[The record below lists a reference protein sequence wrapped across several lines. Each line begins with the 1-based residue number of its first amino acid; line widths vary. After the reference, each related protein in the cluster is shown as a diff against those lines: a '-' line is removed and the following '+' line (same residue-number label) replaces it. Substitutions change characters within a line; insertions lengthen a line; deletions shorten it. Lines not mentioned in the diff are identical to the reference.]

1 MAEGSK
7 RVVVIGGGTGG
18 YVAALRAAQL
28 GASVILVEKNAL
40 GGTCLNRGCIPT
52 KVLLHTAELASAA
65 REGEP
70 LGLFVKEARVDWSVL
85 MRHKEEV
92 VARLV
97 EGVGFLLGANGV
109 EVVQGNAV
117 FRSPGEVA
125 VTQEDGTVRSL
136 SADAFIV
143 ATGSVPAL
151 PPVPGFD
158 LPGILTSDG
167 VLGLEML
174 PKSILLVGGG
184 VIGIEFAS
192 IFSALGVEVTV
203 VEMLPEILPNLDV
216 ELVGYLR
223 QILEARGIR
232 FLTSATV
239 KSVRASGSGYATAVT
254 AGVEE
259 EIVTEK
265 VFVCTGRRPFTQGLG
280 LEEIEVRT
288 DRGRI
293 AVDERMRT
301 SVPGIHAIG
310 DCASPIMLAHVASA
324 EGEVAAEAIMGL
336 RAAMDY
342 RVVPSA
348 VYTAPEFAGVG
359 RTEEELT
366 RSGQSFTVGRF
377 PMNSNAKA
385 LIAGM
390 PDGMVK
396 VISDRET
403 GEILGMHVLG
413 PRATDLIAEGALA
426 MRSELTVDEI
436 VATIHAHPTLG
447 EAVREASLDVLDRAL
462 HLPPKG

>member
-70 LGLFVKEARVDWSVL
+70 LGLFVREARVDWSAL

-125 VTQEDGTVRSL
+125 VTQEDGTVRPL

-151 PPVPGFD
+151 PPIPGFD

-167 VLGLEML
+167 VLRLEML

-280 LEEIEVRT
+280 LEEIGVRT

-336 RAAMDY
+336 GAAMDY

-366 RSGQSFTVGRF
+366 RSGRDFTVGRF

-447 EAVREASLDVLDRAL
+447 EAIREASLDVLDRAL

>member
-125 VTQEDGTVRSL
+125 VTQEDGTVRPL

-239 KSVRASGSGYATAVT
+239 HSVRASGGGYAN
-254 AGVEE
+254 E
-259 EIVTEK
+259 EI
-265 VFVCTGRRPFTQGLG
+265 GRASCR
-280 LEEIEVRT
+280 
-288 DRGRI
+288 
-293 AVDERMRT
+293 ER
-301 SVPGIHAIG
+301 V
-310 DCASPIMLAHVASA
+310 
-324 EGEVAAEAIMGL
+324 
-336 RAAMDY
+336 
-342 RVVPSA
+342 
-348 VYTAPEFAGVG
+348 
-359 RTEEELT
+359 
-366 RSGQSFTVGRF
+366 
-377 PMNSNAKA
+377 
-385 LIAGM
+385 
-390 PDGMVK
+390 
-396 VISDRET
+396 
-403 GEILGMHVLG
+403 
-413 PRATDLIAEGALA
+413 
-426 MRSELTVDEI
+426 
-436 VATIHAHPTLG
+436 
-447 EAVREASLDVLDRAL
+447 
-462 HLPPKG
+462 

>member
-70 LGLFVKEARVDWSVL
+70 LGLFVREARVDWSAL

-125 VTQEDGTVRSL
+125 GTQEDGTMRSL

-203 VEMLPEILPNLDV
+203 VEMLPALLSAGRPVPFMNKDMLLTMMRRE
-216 ELVGYLR
+216 
-223 QILEARGIR
+223 GIR
-232 FLTSATV
+232 EITNTSLLEVTDEGAVLVDNHFRTSTV
-239 KSVRASGSGYATAVT
+239 PCDTVVTCTGFKANDQLFKELYGRVEHLYNVGDSQVAADVMTAVWQ
-254 AGVEE
+254 AN
-259 EIVTEK
+259 
-265 VFVCTGRRPFTQGLG
+265 
-280 LEEIEVRT
+280 
-288 DRGRI
+288 
-293 AVDERMRT
+293 
-301 SVPGIHAIG
+301 
-310 DCASPIMLAHVASA
+310 
-324 EGEVAAEAIMGL
+324 EVAL
-336 RAAMDY
+336 N
-342 RVVPSA
+342 VS
-348 VYTAPEFAGVG
+348 
-359 RTEEELT
+359 
-366 RSGQSFTVGRF
+366 
-377 PMNSNAKA
+377 
-385 LIAGM
+385 
-390 PDGMVK
+390 
-396 VISDRET
+396 
-403 GEILGMHVLG
+403 
-413 PRATDLIAEGALA
+413 
-426 MRSELTVDEI
+426 
-436 VATIHAHPTLG
+436 
-447 EAVREASLDVLDRAL
+447 
-462 HLPPKG
+462 

>member
-1 MAEGSK
+1 MAEQSK
-7 RVVVIGGGTGG
+7 KVVVIGGGTGG

-28 GASVILVEKNAL
+28 GAAVVLVEKNAL

-52 KVLLHTAELASAA
+52 KVLLHTAELASAV
-65 REGEP
+65 REGESV
-70 LGLFVKEARVDWSVL
+70 GLFVKGARVDWKVL
-85 MRHKEEV
+85 MQRKAEI

-109 EVVQGNAV
+109 EVVRGNAV
-117 FRSPGEVA
+117 FRSSKEIV
-125 VTQEDGTVRSL
+125 VTQEDGAVRSL

-167 VLGLEML
+167 ALELDAL
-174 PKSILLVGGG
+174 PESILLVGGG
-184 VIGIEFAS
+184 VIGVEFAS
-192 IFSALGVEVTV
+192 VFSALGVKVTV
-203 VEMLPEILPNLDV
+203 VEMLPEILPNMDV
-216 ELVGYLR
+216 ELVEYLR

-232 FLTSATV
+232 ILTSATV
-239 KSVRASGSGYATAVT
+239 KAVRLTENGYATVVAT
-254 AGVEE
+254 DAEE

-280 LEEIEVRT
+280 LEEIGVRT
-288 DRGRI
+288 ERGRV

-301 SVPGIHAIG
+301 SVPGIYAIG
-310 DCASPIMLAHVASA
+310 DCASPIMLAHVAST
-324 EGEVAAEAIMGL
+324 EGEVAAEVIMGHK
-336 RAAMDY
+336 AAMDY
-342 RVVPSA
+342 RCVPSG
-348 VYTAPEFAGVG
+348 VYTAPELAGVG
-359 RTEEELT
+359 PTEVELAK
-366 RSGQSFTVGRF
+366 SGRPFTVGRF

-396 VISDRET
+396 VLADKET
-403 GEILGMHVLG
+403 GEILGMHLLG
-413 PRATDLIAEGALA
+413 PRATDLIVEGTLA
-426 MRSELTVDEI
+426 MKSELTVDEI

-447 EAVREASLDVLDRAL
+447 ETVKEASLDVLNRAL

>member
-1 MAEGSK
+1 MAKGSK

-109 EVVQGNAV
+109 EVVRGNAV

-125 VTQEDGTVRSL
+125 VTQEDGTVRPL

-174 PKSILLVGGG
+174 PCLLYTSD
-184 VIGIEFAS
+184 A
-192 IFSALGVEVTV
+192 A
-203 VEMLPEILPNLDV
+203 D
-216 ELVGYLR
+216 EL
-223 QILEARGIR
+223 
-232 FLTSATV
+232 
-239 KSVRASGSGYATAVT
+239 
-254 AGVEE
+254 
-259 EIVTEK
+259 
-265 VFVCTGRRPFTQGLG
+265 
-280 LEEIEVRT
+280 
-288 DRGRI
+288 
-293 AVDERMRT
+293 
-301 SVPGIHAIG
+301 
-310 DCASPIMLAHVASA
+310 
-324 EGEVAAEAIMGL
+324 
-336 RAAMDY
+336 
-342 RVVPSA
+342 
-348 VYTAPEFAGVG
+348 
-359 RTEEELT
+359 
-366 RSGQSFTVGRF
+366 
-377 PMNSNAKA
+377 
-385 LIAGM
+385 
-390 PDGMVK
+390 
-396 VISDRET
+396 
-403 GEILGMHVLG
+403 
-413 PRATDLIAEGALA
+413 
-426 MRSELTVDEI
+426 
-436 VATIHAHPTLG
+436 
-447 EAVREASLDVLDRAL
+447 
-462 HLPPKG
+462 